1 MRPYNVALFDCAAA
15 PSGPATASASTM
27 RETARV
33 VAVTEAIGSDGT
45 CRKQWQC

>member
-1 MRPYNVALFDCAAA
+1 
-15 PSGPATASASTM
+15 M